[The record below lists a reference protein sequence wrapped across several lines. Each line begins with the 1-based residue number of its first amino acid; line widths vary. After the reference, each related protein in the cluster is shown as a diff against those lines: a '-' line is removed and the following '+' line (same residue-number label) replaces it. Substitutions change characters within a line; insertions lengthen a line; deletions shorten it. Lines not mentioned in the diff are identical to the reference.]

1 MDFID
6 FIKVLDLKAQNVHR
20 NIEGIGSLVSIS
32 KGMNTYRKH
41 YIVPVYTEK
50 GSPESSKI
58 HGNYINGFIAGDGA
72 FYLRTKSNFGSM
84 GYTNFSTC

>member
-41 YIVPVYTEK
+41 FIVPVYTEK
-50 GSPESSKI
+50 GSPES
-58 HGNYINGFIAGDGA
+58 
-72 FYLRTKSNFGSM
+72 
-84 GYTNFSTC
+84 